1 MSFSR
6 GLNQSFESC
15 WSLQPFTLGLRRRL
29 WLWIQL
35 RIFELSFRFHLLCTQ
50 RFACRLARREFHPT
64 SPPLR
69 LLLFGMFTNQIMDW
83 FHLLLFL
90 HWGQKVFSCVSL
102 TLTITP
108 GLRLDSELQKIIV
121 HFLKKIL
128 KQSEKKKTTVD
139 IKTQASSP
147 IFAGP
152 NILKIDILYIL
163 IYVSNVTF
171 TFCYRLLSYCPALL
185 CKLYMELKC
194 HFKYSVWINIAV
206 H

>member
-1 MSFSR
+1 MYILSLYFSLWLWKHNHLSLFPILMSFSR

-69 LLLFGMFTNQIMDW
+69 LLLFGMFTNRIMDW
-83 FHLLLFL
+83 FHLLFFL
-90 HWGQKVFSCVSL
+90 YVEATRFFSCESL

-108 GLRLDSELQKIIV
+108 GLRLDSELQKKLLYIS
-121 HFLKKIL
+121 LRKSWNN
-128 KQSEKKKTTVD
+128 QREKKKNNGGHKD
-139 IKTQASSP
+139 SS
-147 IFAGP
+147 IIT
-152 NILKIDILYIL
+152 NI
-163 IYVSNVTF
+163 
-171 TFCYRLLSYCPALL
+171 RRP
-185 CKLYMELKC
+185 
-194 HFKYSVWINIAV
+194 
-206 H
+206 